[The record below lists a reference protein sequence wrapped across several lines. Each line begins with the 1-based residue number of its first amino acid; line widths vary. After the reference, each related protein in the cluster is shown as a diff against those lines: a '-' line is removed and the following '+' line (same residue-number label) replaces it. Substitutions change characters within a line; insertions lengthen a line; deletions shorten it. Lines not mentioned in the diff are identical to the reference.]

1 MMIDQ
6 LTAERVLYPL
16 RFVPI
21 CQYRLWGG
29 RRLAEWLNAPMP
41 DHGSI
46 GEPRPLQVEQ
56 ALACIDFDQ
65 KEIGPPCLS
74 WNPNLRHCEKDRLP
88 VITDPP
94 LTTTLQKINK
104 RTQGMDAL
112 SEFYLSYPANSL
124 TGNNLEPSNHEN
136 QPRTRT
142 HPHQFR
148 FRHSRRD
155 GGRGA

>member
-65 KEIGPPCLS
+65 KEIDPAVPFVES
-74 WNPNLRHCEKDRLP
+74 ESPALRERPIACDH
-88 VITDPP
+88 
-94 LTTTLQKINK
+94 
-104 RTQGMDAL
+104 
-112 SEFYLSYPANSL
+112 
-124 TGNNLEPSNHEN
+124 
-136 QPRTRT
+136 
-142 HPHQFR
+142 
-148 FRHSRRD
+148 
-155 GGRGA
+155 